1 MTIVS
6 PKLKTFK
13 VSTFL
18 GRHTSN
24 TTSFDSIWSGI
35 FTNCSLL
42 ETSMQNYRSASKRK
56 SAKDQVHSM
65 ESESSHSHLSPGESM
80 RDSFP
85 LIKGIIP
92 GGWKEYT
99 AIVSFNMVA
108 RGLAERRGREKFFA
122 ETKLVEGGGGSRQ
135 RRKRIGGKRKGRNR

>member
-1 MTIVS
+1 MEWNFYQLFVAGNVIYIDA
-6 PKLKTFK
+6 KLTSLPICIKTEINQG
-13 VSTFL
+13 L
-18 GRHTSN
+18 PG
-24 TTSFDSIWSGI
+24 SFHG
-35 FTNCSLL
+35 
-42 ETSMQNYRSASKRK
+42 
-56 SAKDQVHSM
+56 V
-65 ESESSHSHLSPGESM
+65 SSHSHLSPGESM